1 MKKDYKAP
9 ELEIVKF
16 SLTDVLSG
24 SPTEDPIGENI
35 GGGGSG
41 GSGGS
46 GDFGGLDG
54 DL

>member
-1 MKKDYKAP
+1 MKREYKTP

-16 SLTDVLSG
+16 NLKDVLSA

-41 GSGGS
+41 SGGGF
-46 GDFGGLDG
+46 GDLDG

>member
-9 ELEIVKF
+9 ELEVVKF
-16 SLTDVLSG
+16 TLKDVILS

-35 GGGGSG
+35 GGGSG
-41 GSGGS
+41 GGS
-46 GDFGGLDG
+46 GDFGDLDG